1 MTHPPTTTE
10 SYEGTI
16 PSGPFQLPYII
27 EGAGQPAIVIGS
39 ARYYQR
45 AFSQGL
51 RNHLRLLFTDHRGFA
66 PSPGQVDRSEFE
78 LHKLIDDVEALRQRL
93 GLGRVVVI
101 GHSGHAYLALEY
113 GKKYP
118 EHTSHVVMIGIAPD
132 MSQKSTALA
141 EANYQALADSDRL
154 AAERENTLAVRD
166 EDLAN
171 LPPDQVFVRGY
182 VRNAAR
188 VWYDPR
194 FDCTSLWQDVTV
206 NMDMFRYVWGTV
218 FAEIDITKGLEEFDR
233 PVFLALGRYDF
244 IVAPPSSWDPFRSK
258 FKNLTVRLFDRSG
271 HTPQFEEPQS
281 FDEELV
287 NWIHA
292 TSLTV
297 SPI

>member
-16 PSGPFQLPYII
+16 PSGPFQLPYIV

-78 LHKLIDDVEALRQRL
+78 LHK
-93 GLGRVVVI
+93 
-101 GHSGHAYLALEY
+101 
-113 GKKYP
+113 
-118 EHTSHVVMIGIAPD
+118 
-132 MSQKSTALA
+132 
-141 EANYQALADSDRL
+141 
-154 AAERENTLAVRD
+154 
-166 EDLAN
+166 
-171 LPPDQVFVRGY
+171 
-182 VRNAAR
+182 
-188 VWYDPR
+188 
-194 FDCTSLWQDVTV
+194 
-206 NMDMFRYVWGTV
+206 
-218 FAEIDITKGLEEFDR
+218 
-233 PVFLALGRYDF
+233 
-244 IVAPPSSWDPFRSK
+244 

-292 TSLTV
+292 TSPTV
-297 SPI
+297 SPIC